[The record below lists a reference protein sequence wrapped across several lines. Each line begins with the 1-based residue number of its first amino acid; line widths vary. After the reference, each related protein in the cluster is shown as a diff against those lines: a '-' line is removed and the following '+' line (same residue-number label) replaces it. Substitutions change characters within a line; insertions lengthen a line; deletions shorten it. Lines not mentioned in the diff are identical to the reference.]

1 MSEVIDRR
9 ANGRRKSA
17 GNQQRFL
24 KRYKAQIREA
34 VARAVAQRKIAET
47 DRGGNVTIPSR
58 DLSEPSFNLGPGGRR
73 ERVLPGNREF
83 TTGDTLPRPQG
94 GGGGGSGK
102 ASDAGESED
111 AFSFA
116 LTREEFLEF
125 FFEDMALPDLV
136 KTQLAQIPQTTL
148 RRGGYRNDGTPSNLS
163 IVRTMRESLARRI
176 ALAAPFRQQLREVDE
191 RIADERRRLAASTPL
206 APPGHEDASACPGED
221 GPGEDGPGNA
231 AALRALLEERD
242 RLLVR
247 IAKVPFIDD
256 FDLRYN
262 NRIPQPKPISQA
274 VMLCIMD
281 VSGSMDENRKDLAK
295 RFFILL
301 HLFLT
306 RHYERIEI
314 VFIRHHTTAA
324 VVDED
329 GFFHSRE
336 SGGTLVSSALELAV
350 ETIRERFPLEQ
361 WNVYVAQAS
370 DGDNWESDCPR
381 CHELLV
387 NELLPRVQYYTYVEI
402 DAAQPQSLWEQFEL
416 ASAGARHLALGRIMT
431 RADVYPV
438 LRELFARKQRMAA

>member
-1 MSEVIDRR
+1 MSEIIDRR

-34 VARAVAQRKIAET
+34 VARAVSQRKIADT
-47 DRGGNVTIPSR
+47 AQGGNVTIPAR
-58 DLSEPSFNLGPGGRR
+58 DLGEPNFSLGQGGMRQR
-73 ERVLPGNREF
+73 ILPGNKEF
-83 TTGDTLPRPQG
+83 MTGDRIARPP
-94 GGGGGSGK
+94 GGGGGSGSGK
-102 ASDAGESED
+102 AGDSGEGED
-111 AFSFA
+111 AFTFA

-136 KTQLAQIPQTTL
+136 KTQLAQIQQTKL
-148 RRGGYRNDGTPSNLS
+148 KRGGFRSDGTPSNLS

-176 ALAAPFRQQLREVDE
+176 ALAAPYRQQLRKVDE
-191 RIADERRRLAASTPL
+191 AVVAERRRLAAEHPVL
-206 APPGHEDASACPGED
+206 PAVLDAG
-221 GPGEDGPGNA
+221 A
-231 AALRALLEERD
+231 ARPDESRLEALLAERE
-242 RLLVR
+242 RLLGR
-247 IAKVPFIDD
+247 IARVPFIDD

-262 NRIPQPKPISQA
+262 NRIPQPRPISQA
-274 VMLCIMD
+274 VMFCVMD

-324 VVDED
+324 VVDEE

-336 SGGTLVSSALELAV
+336 SGGTLVSSALELTA
-350 ETIRERFPLEQ
+350 ETIKDQFPLDQ

-370 DGDNWESDCPR
+370 DGDNWESDCPK
-381 CHELLV
+381 CLELLLK
-387 NELLPRVQYYTYVEI
+387 ELLPRVQYYCYVEI
-402 DAAQPQSLWEQFEL
+402 DAARPQSLWEQFEL
-416 ASAGARHLALGRIMT
+416 ARAGAHNLALGRIMT

-438 LRELFARKQRMAA
+438 LRELFARKQKLAA

>member
-1 MSEVIDRR
+1 MSEIIDRR

-34 VARAVAQRKIAET
+34 VARAVAQRKIADT

-58 DLSEPSFNLGPGGRR
+58 DLNEPNFSLGPGGARG
-73 ERVLPGNREF
+73 RVLPGNKEF
-83 TTGDTLPRPQG
+83 VTGDKVPRPQG
-94 GGGGGSGK
+94 GGGGGGSGK
-102 ASDAGESED
+102 AGDSGESED
-111 AFSFA
+111 AFTFA

-125 FFEDMALPDLV
+125 FFEDMELPDLV
-136 KTQLAQIPQTTL
+136 KTQLAQIPQTKL
-148 RRGGYRNDGTPSNLS
+148 RRGGYRSDGTPSNLS

-176 ALAAPFRQQLREVDE
+176 ALAAPYRQQLREVDDA
-191 RIADERRRLAASTPL
+191 IAAERRRLAQHTPVL
-206 APPGHEDASACPGED
+206 PPVQDGEPTGPDD
-221 GPGEDGPGNA
+221 GR
-231 AALRALLEERD
+231 LRALIAERD
-242 RLLVR
+242 RLLGR
-247 IAKVPFIDD
+247 IARVPFIDE

-262 NRIPQPKPISQA
+262 NRVPQPRPVSQA
-274 VMLCIMD
+274 VMLCVMD

-314 VFIRHHTTAA
+314 VFIRHHPTAA

-350 ETIRERFPLEQ
+350 ETIEERFPLDQ

-370 DGDNWESDCPR
+370 DGDNWESDCPK
-381 CHELLV
+381 CHQLLV
-387 NELLPRVQYYTYVEI
+387 EQLLPRVQYYCYVEI

-416 ASAGARHLALGRIMT
+416 ARAGQRNLALGRIMG

-438 LRELFARKQRMAA
+438 LRELFARKQKLAA

>member
-1 MSEVIDRR
+1 MSEIIDRR

-24 KRYKAQIREA
+24 KRYRAQVREA
-34 VARAVAQRKIAET
+34 VARAVAQRRIADT
-47 DRGGNVTIPSR
+47 DKGGNVTIPSR
-58 DLSEPSFNLGPGGRR
+58 DLAEPSFSFGPGGRR

-83 TTGDTLPRPQG
+83 VTGDRVPRPQG
-94 GGGGGSGK
+94 GGGGGGSGQ
-102 ASDAGESED
+102 ASDSGESED
-111 AFSFA
+111 AFTFA

-125 FFEDMALPDLV
+125 FFEDMELPDLV
-136 KTQLAQIPQTTL
+136 KTQLAQIPQTRL
-148 RRGGYRNDGTPSNLS
+148 RRGGYRSDGTPTNLS

-176 ALAAPFRQQLREVDE
+176 ALAAPYRQQLREVDE
-191 RIADERRRLAASTPL
+191 AIATERRRLAASTPV
-206 APPGHEDASACPGED
+206 APPVQDASDPPAPD
-221 GPGEDGPGNA
+221 DAP
-231 AALRALLEERD
+231 LRALLAERD
-242 RLLVR
+242 RLLGR
-247 IAKVPFIDD
+247 IARVPFIDE

-262 NRIPQPKPISQA
+262 NRVPQPRPVSQA
-274 VMLCIMD
+274 VMMCIMD
-281 VSGSMDENRKDLAK
+281 VSGSMDEHRKDLAK
-295 RFFILL
+295 RFFVLL

-324 VVDED
+324 VVDEE

-336 SGGTLVSSALELAV
+336 SGGTLVSSALELAA
-350 ETIRERFPLEQ
+350 ETIAERFPPEQ

-381 CHELLV
+381 CHQLLV
-387 NELLPRVQYYTYVEI
+387 EALLPRVQYYAYVEV
-402 DAAQPQSLWEQFEL
+402 DAAQPQSLWEQFE
-416 ASAGARHLALGRIMT
+416 AAREGARNLALGRIMN

>member
-1 MSEVIDRR
+1 MSEIIDRR

-34 VARAVAQRKIAET
+34 VARAVAQRRIADT
-47 DRGGNVTIPSR
+47 DKGGNVTIPSR
-58 DLSEPSFNLGPGGRR
+58 DLNEPSFQHGPGGRR
-73 ERVLPGNREF
+73 ERVLPGNKEF
-83 TTGDTLPRPQG
+83 VTGDKVPRPQG

-102 ASDAGESED
+102 ASDSGESED
-111 AFSFA
+111 AFTFA

-125 FFEDMALPDLV
+125 FFEDMELPDLV
-136 KTQLAQIPQTTL
+136 KTQLAQIPQTKL
-148 RRGGYRNDGTPSNLS
+148 KRGGYRSDGTPSNLS

-176 ALAAPFRQQLREVDE
+176 ALAAPYRQQLREVDE
-191 RIADERRRLAASTPL
+191 AIAAERRRLAASTPV
-206 APPGHEDASACPGED
+206 APPVQDAPE
-221 GPGEDGPGNA
+221 A
-231 AALRALLEERD
+231 AATGDARLQALLAERE
-242 RLLVR
+242 RLLGR
-247 IAKVPFIDD
+247 IARVPFIDE

-262 NRIPQPKPISQA
+262 NRVPQPRPISQA
-274 VMLCIMD
+274 VMMCIMD

-350 ETIRERFPLEQ
+350 ETIKERFPLEQ

-370 DGDNWESDCPR
+370 DGDNWESDCPK

-402 DAAQPQSLWEQFEL
+402 DAAQPQSLWEQFEV
-416 ASAGARHLALGRIMT
+416 ARAGARNLALGRIMT
-431 RADVYPV
+431 RGDVYPV

>member
-1 MSEVIDRR
+1 MSEIIDRR

-34 VARAVAQRKIAET
+34 VARAVAQRRIADT
-47 DRGGNVTIPSR
+47 DKGGNVTIPSR
-58 DLSEPSFNLGPGGRR
+58 DLNEPSFQHGPGGRR
-73 ERVLPGNREF
+73 ERVLPGNKEF
-83 TTGDTLPRPQG
+83 VTGDKVPRPQG

-102 ASDAGESED
+102 ASDSGESED
-111 AFSFA
+111 AFTFA

-125 FFEDMALPDLV
+125 FFEDMELPDLV
-136 KTQLAQIPQTTL
+136 KTQLAQIPQTKL
-148 RRGGYRNDGTPSNLS
+148 KRGGYRSDGTPSNLS

-176 ALAAPFRQQLREVDE
+176 ALAAPYRQQLREVDE
-191 RIADERRRLAASTPL
+191 AIAAERRRLAASTPV
-206 APPGHEDASACPGED
+206 APPVQDAPEAAGAEDAR
-221 GPGEDGPGNA
+221 
-231 AALRALLEERD
+231 LQALLAERE
-242 RLLVR
+242 RLLGR
-247 IAKVPFIDD
+247 IARVPFIDE

-262 NRIPQPKPISQA
+262 NRVPQPRPISQA
-274 VMLCIMD
+274 VMMCIMD

-350 ETIRERFPLEQ
+350 ETIKERFPLEQ

-370 DGDNWESDCPR
+370 DGDNWESDCPK

-402 DAAQPQSLWEQFEL
+402 DAAQPQSLWEQFEV
-416 ASAGARHLALGRIMT
+416 ARAGARNLALGRIMT
-431 RADVYPV
+431 RGDVYPV

>member
-1 MSEVIDRR
+1 MSEIIDRR

-34 VARAVAQRKIAET
+34 VARAVAQRKIADT
-47 DRGGNVTIPSR
+47 DKGGNVTIPSR
-58 DLSEPSFNLGPGGRR
+58 DLNEPNFNLGPGGRR
-73 ERVLPGNREF
+73 ERVLPGNKEF
-83 TTGDTLPRPQG
+83 TTGDKIPRPQG
-94 GGGGGSGK
+94 GGGGGGSGK
-102 ASDAGESED
+102 AGDSGESED
-111 AFSFA
+111 AFTFA

-125 FFEDMALPDLV
+125 FFEDMELPDLV
-136 KTQLAQIPQTTL
+136 KTQLAQIPQTKL
-148 RRGGYRNDGTPSNLS
+148 RRGGYRSDGTPSNLS

-176 ALAAPFRQQLREVDE
+176 ALAAPYRQSLREVDE
-191 RIADERRRLAASTPL
+191 QIAVERRRLAATTPV
-206 APPGHEDASACPGED
+206 APPVQDDATVPATDDSA
-221 GPGEDGPGNA
+221 
-231 AALRALLEERD
+231 LQALLAERE
-242 RLLVR
+242 RLLGR
-247 IAKVPFIDD
+247 IARVPFIDE

-262 NRIPQPKPISQA
+262 NRIPQPKPVSQA
-274 VMLCIMD
+274 VMMCIMD

-350 ETIRERFPLEQ
+350 ETIKEQFPLDQ

-370 DGDNWESDCPR
+370 DGDNWESDCPK
-381 CHELLV
+381 CHQLLV
-387 NELLPRVQYYTYVEI
+387 DELLPRVQYYTYVEI

-416 ASAGARHLALGRIMT
+416 ARAGARNLALGRIMT

>member
-1 MSEVIDRR
+1 MSEIIDRR

-34 VARAVAQRKIAET
+34 VARAVAQRKIADT

-58 DLSEPSFNLGPGGRR
+58 DLNEPNFSIGPGGVR
-73 ERVLPGNREF
+73 ERVLPGNKEF
-83 TTGDTLPRPQG
+83 VTGDRIPRPQG
-94 GGGGGSGK
+94 GGGGGGSGK
-102 ASDAGESED
+102 AGDSGESED
-111 AFSFA
+111 AFTFA
-116 LTREEFLEF
+116 LSREEFLEF
-125 FFEDMALPDLV
+125 FFEDMELPDLI
-136 KTQLAQIPQTTL
+136 KTQLAQVPQVKM
-148 RRGGYRNDGTPSNLS
+148 RRGGYRHDGTPSNLS

-176 ALAAPFRQQLREVDE
+176 ALAAPYRRLLRECDE
-191 RIADERRRLAASTPL
+191 RIAHERRRLAASHP
-206 APPGHEDASACPGED
+206 
-221 GPGEDGPGNA
+221 A
-231 AALRALLEERD
+231 AAAVVDEAAPAADETVLQALLAERE
-242 RLLVR
+242 RLLLR
-247 IAKVPFIDD
+247 IARVPFIDD

-262 NRIPQPKPISQA
+262 NRVPQPRPISQA
-274 VMLCIMD
+274 VMFCVMD

-324 VVDED
+324 VVDEE

-336 SGGTLVSSALELAV
+336 SGGTLVSSALELTV
-350 ETIRERFPLEQ
+350 ETIKDRFPLDQ

-370 DGDNWESDCPR
+370 DGDNWESDCPK
-381 CHELLV
+381 CHQLLLQ
-387 NELLPRVQYYTYVEI
+387 ELLPRVQYYCYIEI
-402 DAAQPQSLWEQFEL
+402 DAAQPQSLWEQFDAARAGVRNL
-416 ASAGARHLALGRIMT
+416 AMGRIMT

-438 LRELFARKQRMAA
+438 LRELFARKQKMAA

>member
-1 MSEVIDRR
+1 MSEIIDRR

-34 VARAVAQRKIAET
+34 VARAVAQRKIADT
-47 DRGGNVTIPSR
+47 DKGGNVTIPSR
-58 DLSEPSFNLGPGGRR
+58 DLNEPNFTLGPGGNRQ
-73 ERVLPGNREF
+73 RVLPGNKEF
-83 TTGDTLPRPQG
+83 VSGDKIPRPQG
-94 GGGGGSGK
+94 GGGGGGAGK
-102 ASDAGESED
+102 AGDSGESED
-111 AFSFA
+111 AFTFA

-125 FFEDMALPDLV
+125 FFEDMELPDLI
-136 KTQLAQIPQTTL
+136 KTQLAQIPQTRL
-148 RRGGYRNDGTPSNLS
+148 RRGGYRSDGTPSNLS

-176 ALAAPFRQQLREVDE
+176 ALAAPYRQQLREVDE
-191 RIADERRRLAASTPL
+191 AIAAERRRLAASTPVM
-206 APPGHEDASACPGED
+206 PPVQDDTSVSPEDA
-221 GPGEDGPGNA
+221 
-231 AALRALLEERD
+231 ALTALLAERE
-242 RLLVR
+242 RLLGR
-247 IAKVPFIDD
+247 IARVPFIDD

-262 NRIPQPKPISQA
+262 NRVPQPKPISQA
-274 VMLCIMD
+274 VMICVMD

-324 VVDED
+324 VVDEE

-336 SGGTLVSSALELAV
+336 SGGTLVSSALELTL
-350 ETIRERFPLEQ
+350 ETIKENFPLDL

-370 DGDNWESDCPR
+370 DGDNWESDCPK

-416 ASAGARHLALGRIMT
+416 ARAGARNLAMGRIMN

-438 LRELFARKQRMAA
+438 LRDLFSRKQKMAA

>member
-1 MSEVIDRR
+1 MSEIIDRR

-34 VARAVAQRKIAET
+34 VARAVSQRKIADT

-58 DLSEPSFNLGPGGRR
+58 DLGEPTFSLGQGGMRQR
-73 ERVLPGNREF
+73 ILPGNKEF
-83 TTGDTLPRPQG
+83 TTGDRIPRPQG
-94 GGGGGSGK
+94 GGGGSGSGK
-102 ASDAGESED
+102 AGDSGEGED
-111 AFSFA
+111 AFTFA

-136 KTQLAQIPQTTL
+136 KTQLAQIQQTRL
-148 RRGGYRNDGTPSNLS
+148 KRGGYRSDGTPSNLS

-176 ALAAPFRQQLREVDE
+176 ALAAPYRQALREVDE
-191 RIADERRRLAASTPL
+191 QIAVERLRLGTSLAASLAVADESTPTLDQTMLNAVL
-206 APPGHEDASACPGED
+206 A
-221 GPGEDGPGNA
+221 
-231 AALRALLEERD
+231 ERD
-242 RLLVR
+242 RLLAR
-247 IAKVPFIDD
+247 IARVPFIDD

-262 NRIPQPKPISQA
+262 NRVPQPRPISQA
-274 VMLCIMD
+274 VMLCLMD

-324 VVDED
+324 VVDEE

-336 SGGTLVSSALELAV
+336 SGGTLVSSALELAL
-350 ETIRERFPLEQ
+350 ETIKERFPPDQ

-370 DGDNWESDCPR
+370 DGDNWESDCPK
-381 CHELLV
+381 CHELIV
-387 NELLPRVQYYTYVEI
+387 KELLPRVQYYCYVEI
-402 DAAQPQSLWEQFEL
+402 DAAQPQSLWEQFEV
-416 ASAGARHLALGRIMT
+416 ARAGARNLALGRIMT
-431 RADVYPV
+431 RGDVYPV
-438 LRELFARKQRMAA
+438 LRDLFARKQKMAA

>member
-1 MSEVIDRR
+1 MSEIIDRR

-24 KRYKAQIREA
+24 KRYRAQIREA
-34 VARAVAQRKIAET
+34 VARAVAQRRIADT

-58 DLSEPSFNLGPGGRR
+58 DLNEPSFSLGPGGLRG
-73 ERVLPGNREF
+73 RVLPGNKEF
-83 TTGDTLPRPQG
+83 VTGDRVPRPQG
-94 GGGGGSGK
+94 GGGAGGSGQ
-102 ASDAGESED
+102 AGDSGEGED
-111 AFSFA
+111 AFTFA

-125 FFEDMALPDLV
+125 FFEDMELPDLV
-136 KTQLAQIPQTTL
+136 KTQLAQIPRTKL
-148 RRGGYRNDGTPSNLS
+148 RRGGYRSDGTPSNLS

-176 ALAAPFRQQLREVDE
+176 ALAAPYRQRLREVDDA
-191 RIADERRRLAASTPL
+191 IAAERRRLAAAA
-206 APPGHEDASACPGED
+206 APPTPVQDGEAAVDD
-221 GPGEDGPGNA
+221 GR
-231 AALRALLEERD
+231 LRALLAERD
-242 RLLVR
+242 RLLAR
-247 IAKVPFIDD
+247 IARVPFIDE

-262 NRIPQPKPISQA
+262 NRVPQPRPVSQA
-274 VMLCIMD
+274 VMLCVMD

-324 VVDED
+324 VVDEE

-350 ETIRERFPLEQ
+350 ETIEERFPLDQ

-370 DGDNWESDCPR
+370 DGDNWESDCPK
-381 CHELLV
+381 CHQLLV
-387 NELLPRVQYYTYVEI
+387 EQLLPRVQYYCYVEI
-402 DAAQPQSLWEQFEL
+402 DAAQPQSLWEQFEQ
-416 ASAGARHLALGRIMT
+416 ARSGHPNLALGRIMG

-438 LRELFARKQRMAA
+438 LRELFARKHKLAA

>member
-1 MSEVIDRR
+1 MSEIIDRR

-34 VARAVAQRKIAET
+34 VARAVSQRKIADT
-47 DRGGNVTIPSR
+47 AQGGNVTIPAR
-58 DLSEPSFNLGPGGRR
+58 DLGEPNFSLGQGGMRQR
-73 ERVLPGNREF
+73 ILPGNKEF
-83 TTGDTLPRPQG
+83 TTGDRIARPP

-102 ASDAGESED
+102 AGDSGEGED
-111 AFSFA
+111 AFTFA

-136 KTQLAQIPQTTL
+136 KTQLAQIQQTKL
-148 RRGGYRNDGTPSNLS
+148 KRGGFRSDGTPSNLS

-176 ALAAPFRQQLREVDE
+176 ALAAPYRQQLRKVDE
-191 RIADERRRLAASTPL
+191 AVVAERRRLAAEHPAL
-206 APPGHEDASACPGED
+206 PAVLDAGAAPTDESR
-221 GPGEDGPGNA
+221 
-231 AALRALLEERD
+231 LQALLAERE
-242 RLLVR
+242 RLLGR
-247 IAKVPFIDD
+247 IARVPFIDD

-262 NRIPQPKPISQA
+262 NRIPQPRPISQA
-274 VMLCIMD
+274 VMFCVMD

-324 VVDED
+324 VVDEE

-336 SGGTLVSSALELAV
+336 SGGTLVSSALELTA
-350 ETIRERFPLEQ
+350 ETIKDQFPLDQ

-370 DGDNWESDCPR
+370 DGDNWESDCPK
-381 CHELLV
+381 CHELLLK
-387 NELLPRVQYYTYVEI
+387 ELLPRVQYYCYVEI
-402 DAAQPQSLWEQFEL
+402 DAARPQSLWEQFEL
-416 ASAGARHLALGRIMT
+416 ARAGARNLALGRIMT

-438 LRELFARKQRMAA
+438 LRELFARKQKLAA